1 MPIYNLKQKN
11 KRLKKK
17 RIENLIVTLIAVFI
31 SLPTYADDNTNTSNV
46 YKLVTNVS
54 ELTDDGTLFIIANKE
69 KGTALCKDFYKKGT
83 KDPNMVEMQ
92 PYGDFFII
100 NENVATFRLFKI
112 SKGYQFQLVPYNDPI
127 NGYLS
132 IAGESSR
139 PCLQNKSKTEM
150 KIKINNK
157 EGKANV
163 RRQNPAKNLGIVDNN
178 IKFADSQFI
187 YVYIYKQLPLSIT
200 SSLTLETS
208 KSLSETVK
216 DTDITG
222 KVIPNIK
229 IDRRFDADGGWY
241 SICLPFSLTADDINK
256 QFKGAEFQ
264 EFNGVEQQ
272 DKTINLKFKKVT
284 TTKAGKPYL
293 IKPIKDITAA
303 DLTFNN
309 KLIEQTTPVDVN
321 HKLGSDAN
329 KTFTFKGVFSPFTA
343 NSEEMADKN
352 IKFLSGEKGLDL
364 VSPNGSGTMKCYRA
378 YFVFPGKKG
387 IVETEAKITN
397 HDEATA
403 VQPVKRQEAE
413 TEHVVFSISGQKV
426 AKVKNASQLPKGVY
440 IINKKRIMVK

>member
-1 MPIYNLKQKN
+1 M
-11 KRLKKK
+11 KKK

-31 SLPTYADDNTNTSNV
+31 SLPTYADDNANTSNV

-54 ELTDDGTLFIIANKE
+54 ELTTDGTLFIIANKE
-69 KGTALCKDFYKKGT
+69 KGTALCKDFYKLKADA
-83 KDPNMVEMQ
+83 KNMVEMQ

-216 DTDITG
+216 DKDITG

-241 SICLPFSLTADDINK
+241 SICLPFSLTEDDIKN
-256 QFKGAEFQ
+256 QFKRAVFQ
-264 EFNGVEQQ
+264 GFDGVEQQ

-284 TTKAGKPYL
+284 TTEAGKPYL
-293 IKPIKDITAA
+293 IKPTENITAA

-309 KLIEQTTPVDVN
+309 KLIEQTTPVDVSYM
-321 HKLGSDAN
+321 LDSDAN

-343 NSEEMADKN
+343 DSEELADKN
-352 IKFLSGEKGLDL
+352 IKFLSGVKGLDL
-364 VSPNGSGTMKCYRA
+364 VSPNDTGTMKCYRA

-387 IVETEAKITN
+387 SVETEAKITN

>member
-1 MPIYNLKQKN
+1 M
-11 KRLKKK
+11 KKK

-31 SLPTYADDNTNTSNV
+31 SLPTYADDNANTSNV

-54 ELTDDGTLFIIANKE
+54 ELTADGTLFIIANKE

-100 NENVATFRLFKI
+100 NENVATFRLYKI
-112 SKGYQFQLVPYNDPI
+112 SDGYQFQLVPYHEPT
-127 NGYLS
+127 NGFLS
-132 IAGESSR
+132 IDGSKLCLRSR
-139 PCLQNKSKTEM
+139 TYSVMTIKS
-150 KIKINNK
+150 INE
-157 EGKANV
+157 EGKV
-163 RRQNPAKNLGIVDNN
+163 DFRSKSPAANLGFASNKFIFDNDYN
-178 IKFADSQFI
+178 K
-187 YVYIYKQLPLSIT
+187 YVYIYKSIT
-200 SSLTLETS
+200 PSLTLETS

-216 DTDITG
+216 DKDITG
-222 KVIPNIK
+222 KVPSIK
-229 IDRRFDADGGWY
+229 IDRSFIADGGWY
-241 SICLPFSLTADDINK
+241 TICLPFSLTEDDIKK

-264 EFNGVEQQ
+264 GFDGVDQQ

-303 DLTFNN
+303 DLTFIN
-309 KLIEQTTPVDVN
+309 KQIEQTTPVDVSYM
-321 HKLGSDAN
+321 LESDAN

-343 NSEEMADKN
+343 DSEELADKN
-352 IKFLSGEKGLDL
+352 IKFLSGVKGLDL

-378 YFVFPGKKG
+378 YFVFPGKKC

-413 TEHVVFSISGQKV
+413 TEHVVFSISGQKMG
-426 AKVKNASQLPKGVY
+426 KVKNASQLPKGVY

>member
-1 MPIYNLKQKN
+1 M
-11 KRLKKK
+11 KKK

-31 SLPTYADDNTNTSNV
+31 SLPTYADDNANTSNV

-69 KGTALCKDFYKKGT
+69 KGKALCKDFYKKGT

-92 PYGDFFII
+92 PYGDCFII
-100 NENVATFRLFKI
+100 NENVATFRLFKT
-112 SKGYQFQLVPYNDPI
+112 SDGYQFQLVPYHEPT
-127 NGYLS
+127 NGFLS
-132 IAGESSR
+132 IDGSKLCLRSR
-139 PCLQNKSKTEM
+139 TYSVMTIKS
-150 KIKINNK
+150 INE
-157 EGKANV
+157 EGKV
-163 RRQNPAKNLGIVDNN
+163 DFRSKSPAANLGFASNKFIFDNDYN
-178 IKFADSQFI
+178 K
-187 YVYIYKQLPLSIT
+187 YVYIYKSIT
-200 SSLTLETS
+200 PSLTLETS

-216 DTDITG
+216 DKDITG
-222 KVIPNIK
+222 KVIPSIK
-229 IDRRFDADGGWY
+229 IDRSFDADGGWY

-284 TTKAGKPYL
+284 TTEAGKPYL
-293 IKPIKDITAA
+293 IKPKKDITAA
-303 DLTFNN
+303 DLTFIN

-321 HKLGSDAN
+321 HKLDSDAN

-343 NSEEMADKN
+343 DSEELADKN

-364 VSPNGSGTMKCYRA
+364 VSPNGTGTMKCYRA
-378 YFVFPGKKG
+378 YFVFPCKKG

-413 TEHVVFSISGQKV
+413 IEHVVFSISGQKV

>member
-1 MPIYNLKQKN
+1 M
-11 KRLKKK
+11 KKK

-216 DTDITG
+216 DKDITG

-343 NSEEMADKN
+343 NSEELADKN

>member
-1 MPIYNLKQKN
+1 M
-11 KRLKKK
+11 KKK

-31 SLPTYADDNTNTSNV
+31 SLPTYADDNANTSNV

-54 ELTDDGTLFIIANKE
+54 ELTTDGTLFIIANKE

-100 NENVATFRLFKI
+100 NENVATFRLYKT
-112 SKGYQFQLVPYNDPI
+112 SSGYQFQLVPYDDPT
-127 NGYLS
+127 NGFLS
-132 IAGESSR
+132 IDGSR
-139 PCLQNKSKTEM
+139 PYLRSRSKNEM
-150 KIKINNK
+150 KIEINNK
-157 EGKANV
+157 EGKAKA
-163 RRQNPAKNLGIVDNN
+163 RRQDPAKNLGIVNNN
-178 IKFADSQFI
+178 IKFGDSQFI
-187 YVYIYKQLPLSIT
+187 YVYIYKSIT
-200 SSLTLETS
+200 PSLTLETS

-216 DTDITG
+216 DKDITG
-222 KVIPNIK
+222 KVPSIK
-229 IDRRFDADGGWY
+229 IDRPFVADGGWY

-284 TTKAGKPYL
+284 TTEAGKPYL
-293 IKPIKDITAA
+293 IKPKKDITAA
-303 DLTFNN
+303 DLTFIN

-321 HKLGSDAN
+321 HKLDSDAN

-343 NSEEMADKN
+343 NSEELADKN

-403 VQPVKRQEAE
+403 VQPVKSQEAE
-413 TEHVVFSISGQKV
+413 TEYVVFSISGQKV

>member
-1 MPIYNLKQKN
+1 M
-11 KRLKKK
+11 KKK

-31 SLPTYADDNTNTSNV
+31 SLPTYADDNANTSNV
-46 YKLVTNVS
+46 YKLVTKES

-69 KGTALCKDFYKKGT
+69 KGKALCKDFYKKGT

-92 PYGDFFII
+92 PYGDCFII
-100 NENVATFRLFKI
+100 NENVATFRLFKT
-112 SKGYQFQLVPYNDPI
+112 SDGYQFQLVPYHEPT
-127 NGYLS
+127 NGFLS
-132 IAGESSR
+132 IDGSKLCLRSR
-139 PCLQNKSKTEM
+139 TYSVMTIKS
-150 KIKINNK
+150 INE
-157 EGKANV
+157 EGKV
-163 RRQNPAKNLGIVDNN
+163 DFRSKSPAANLGFASN
-178 IKFADSQFI
+178 KFIFYNDYNK
-187 YVYIYKQLPLSIT
+187 YVYIYKSIT
-200 SSLTLETS
+200 PSLTLETS

-216 DTDITG
+216 DKDITG
-222 KVIPNIK
+222 KVIPSIK
-229 IDRRFDADGGWY
+229 IDRSFVADGGWY
-241 SICLPFSLTADDINK
+241 SICLPFSLTEADIKN
-256 QFKGAEFQ
+256 QFKRAVFQ
-264 EFNGVEQQ
+264 GFDGVEQQ

-284 TTKAGKPYL
+284 TTEAGKPYL
-293 IKPIKDITAA
+293 IKPTENITAA

-343 NSEEMADKN
+343 NSEELADKN

-364 VSPNGSGTMKCYRA
+364 VSPNDTGTMKCYRA

-403 VQPVKRQEAE
+403 VQPVKSQEAE

>member
-1 MPIYNLKQKN
+1 M
-11 KRLKKK
+11 KKK

-31 SLPTYADDNTNTSNV
+31 SLPTYADDNANTSNV

-54 ELTDDGTLFIIANKE
+54 ELTTDGTLFIIANKE
-69 KGTALCKDFYKKGT
+69 SRKALCKDFYKLNRGV
-83 KDPNMVEMQ
+83 NNLEEMQ

-100 NENVATFRLFKI
+100 NEKIATFKLDIIKSGYKFQLEPYENPDQGFI
-112 SKGYQFQLVPYNDPI
+112 SCNNKNRFELQGKGYATMT
-127 NGYLS
+127 
-132 IAGESSR
+132 IAID
-139 PCLQNKSKTEM
+139 NK
-150 KIKINNK
+150 
-157 EGKANV
+157 GKAKV
-163 RRQNPAKNLGIVDNN
+163 KRKFSPYSFLEIKNNN
-178 IKFADSQFI
+178 LIQFEDDFFKG
-187 YVYIYKQLPLSIT
+187 VYIYKSIT
-200 SSLTLETS
+200 PYLTLETS

-216 DTDITG
+216 DKDITG
-222 KVIPNIK
+222 KVPSIK
-229 IDRRFDADGGWY
+229 IDRPFVADGGWY

-284 TTKAGKPYL
+284 TTEAGKPYL
-293 IKPIKDITAA
+293 IKPRKDITAA
-303 DLTFNN
+303 DLTFIN

-321 HKLGSDAN
+321 HKLDSDAN
-329 KTFTFKGVFSPFTA
+329 KTFSFKGVFSPFTA
-343 NSEEMADKN
+343 NSEELADKN

-364 VSPNGSGTMKCYRA
+364 VSPNGTGTMKCYRA

>member
-1 MPIYNLKQKN
+1 M
-11 KRLKKK
+11 KKK

-31 SLPTYADDNTNTSNV
+31 SLPTYADDNANTSNV
-46 YKLVTNVS
+46 YKLVTKES
-54 ELTDDGTLFIIANKE
+54 ELTADGTLFIIANKE
-69 KGTALCKDFYKKGT
+69 KGTALCKDFNKLKAGA
-83 KDPNMVEMQ
+83 KNMVEMQ

-100 NENVATFRLFKI
+100 NENVATFRLYKT
-112 SKGYQFQLVPYNDPI
+112 SSGYQFQLVPYDDPT
-127 NGYLS
+127 NGFLS
-132 IAGESSR
+132 IDGSR
-139 PCLQNKSKTEM
+139 PCLRSRSKNEM
-150 KIKINNK
+150 KIEINNK
-157 EGKANV
+157 EGKAKA
-163 RRQNPAKNLGIVDNN
+163 RRQDPAKNLGIVSNN
-178 IKFADSQFI
+178 IKFDDNQFI
-187 YVYIYKQLPLSIT
+187 YVYIYKSIT
-200 SSLTLETS
+200 PSVTLETS

-216 DTDITG
+216 DKDVTG
-222 KVIPNIK
+222 KVIPSIK
-229 IDRRFDADGGWY
+229 IDRSFVADGGWY
-241 SICLPFSLTADDINK
+241 TICLPFSLTKADIKN
-256 QFKGAEFQ
+256 QFKGAVFQ

-284 TTKAGKPYL
+284 TTEAGKPYL
-293 IKPIKDITAA
+293 IKPTENITAA

-343 NSEEMADKN
+343 DSEELADKN

-397 HDEATA
+397 HDEATT
-403 VQPVKRQEAE
+403 VQPVKRQDAE
-413 TEHVVFSISGQKV
+413 TGHVVFSISGQKV

>member
-1 MPIYNLKQKN
+1 M
-11 KRLKKK
+11 KKK

-31 SLPTYADDNTNTSNV
+31 SLPTYADDNANTSNV

-54 ELTDDGTLFIIANKE
+54 ELTTDGTLFIIANKE

-100 NENVATFRLFKI
+100 NENVATFRLYKT
-112 SKGYQFQLVPYNDPI
+112 SSGYQFQLVPYDDPT
-127 NGYLS
+127 NGFLS
-132 IAGESSR
+132 IDGSR
-139 PCLQNKSKTEM
+139 PYLRSRSKNEM
-150 KIKINNK
+150 KIEINNK
-157 EGKANV
+157 EGKAKA
-163 RRQNPAKNLGIVDNN
+163 RRQDPAKNLGIVNNN
-178 IKFADSQFI
+178 IKFGDSQFI
-187 YVYIYKQLPLSIT
+187 YVYIYKSIT
-200 SSLTLETS
+200 PSLTLETS

-216 DTDITG
+216 DKDITG
-222 KVIPNIK
+222 KVPSIK
-229 IDRRFDADGGWY
+229 IDRSFVADGGWY
-241 SICLPFSLTADDINK
+241 SICLPFSLTEDDIKN
-256 QFKGAEFQ
+256 QFKGAVFQ
-264 EFNGVEQQ
+264 GFNGVEQQ

-284 TTKAGKPYL
+284 TTEAGKPYL
-293 IKPIKDITAA
+293 IKPKKDITAA
-303 DLTFNN
+303 DLTFIN

-321 HKLGSDAN
+321 HKLDSDAN

-343 NSEEMADKN
+343 NSEEPADKN
-352 IKFLSGEKGLDL
+352 IKFLSGVKGLDL
-364 VSPNGSGTMKCYRA
+364 VSPNDTGTMKCYRA

>member
-1 MPIYNLKQKN
+1 M
-11 KRLKKK
+11 KKK

-31 SLPTYADDNTNTSNV
+31 SLPTYADDNANTSNV

-54 ELTDDGTLFIIANKE
+54 ELTTDGTLFIIANKE
-69 KGTALCKDFYKKGT
+69 SRKALCKDFYKLNRGV
-83 KDPNMVEMQ
+83 NNLEEMQ

-100 NENVATFRLFKI
+100 NEKIATFKLDIIKSGYKFQLEPYENPDQGFI
-112 SKGYQFQLVPYNDPI
+112 SCNNKNRFELQGKGYATMT
-127 NGYLS
+127 
-132 IAGESSR
+132 IAID
-139 PCLQNKSKTEM
+139 NK
-150 KIKINNK
+150 
-157 EGKANV
+157 GKAKV
-163 RRQNPAKNLGIVDNN
+163 KRKFSPYSFLEIKNNN
-178 IKFADSQFI
+178 LIQFEDDFFKG
-187 YVYIYKQLPLSIT
+187 VYIYKSIT
-200 SSLTLETS
+200 PSLTLETS

-216 DTDITG
+216 DKDITG
-222 KVIPNIK
+222 KVPSIK
-229 IDRRFDADGGWY
+229 IDRPFVADGGWY

-284 TTKAGKPYL
+284 TTEAGKPYL

-303 DLTFNN
+303 DLTFIN

-343 NSEEMADKN
+343 NSEELADKN

-440 IINKKRIMVK
+440 IINKRRIMVK

>member
-1 MPIYNLKQKN
+1 M
-11 KRLKKK
+11 KKK

-31 SLPTYADDNTNTSNV
+31 SLPTYADDNANTSNV

-69 KGTALCKDFYKKGT
+69 KGKALCKDFYKKGT

-92 PYGDFFII
+92 PYGDCFII
-100 NENVATFRLFKI
+100 NENVATFRLFKT
-112 SKGYQFQLVPYNDPI
+112 SDGYQFQLVPYHEPT
-127 NGYLS
+127 NGFLS
-132 IAGESSR
+132 IDGSKLCLRSR
-139 PCLQNKSKTEM
+139 TYSVMTIKS
-150 KIKINNK
+150 INE
-157 EGKANV
+157 EGKV
-163 RRQNPAKNLGIVDNN
+163 DFRSKSPAANLGFASNKFIFDNDYN
-178 IKFADSQFI
+178 K
-187 YVYIYKQLPLSIT
+187 YVYIYKSIT
-200 SSLTLETS
+200 PSLTLETS

-216 DTDITG
+216 DKDITG
-222 KVIPNIK
+222 KVIPSIK
-229 IDRRFDADGGWY
+229 IDRSFDADGGWY

-284 TTKAGKPYL
+284 TTEAGKPYL
-293 IKPIKDITAA
+293 IKPKKDITAA
-303 DLTFNN
+303 DLTFIN

-321 HKLGSDAN
+321 HKLDSDAN

-343 NSEEMADKN
+343 DSEELADKN

-364 VSPNGSGTMKCYRA
+364 VSPNGTGTMKCYRA
-378 YFVFPGKKG
+378 YFVFPCKKG

-413 TEHVVFSISGQKV
+413 IEHVVFSISGQKV
-426 AKVKNASQLPKGVY
+426 AKVKKASQLPKGVY

>member
-1 MPIYNLKQKN
+1 M
-11 KRLKKK
+11 KKK

-31 SLPTYADDNTNTSNV
+31 SLPTYADDNANTSNV

-54 ELTDDGTLFIIANKE
+54 ELTTDGTLFIIANKE
-69 KGTALCKDFYKKGT
+69 EGTALCKDFYKKGT

-100 NENVATFRLFKI
+100 NENVATFRLYKT
-112 SKGYQFQLVPYNDPI
+112 SSGYQFQLVPYDDPT
-127 NGYLS
+127 NGFLS
-132 IAGESSR
+132 VYGSR
-139 PCLQNKSKTEM
+139 PYLRSRTNSVMTIKS
-150 KIKINNK
+150 INE
-157 EGKANV
+157 EGKV
-163 RRQNPAKNLGIVDNN
+163 DFRSKSPAANLGFTSN
-178 IKFADSQFI
+178 KFIFDDSKLI
-187 YVYIYKQLPLSIT
+187 YVYIYKSIT
-200 SSLTLETS
+200 PSLTLETS

-216 DTDITG
+216 DKDITG
-222 KVIPNIK
+222 KVFPSIK
-229 IDRRFDADGGWY
+229 IDRPFVADGGWY

-284 TTKAGKPYL
+284 TTEAGKPYL
-293 IKPIKDITAA
+293 IKPKKDITAA
-303 DLTFNN
+303 DLMFIN

-321 HKLGSDAN
+321 HKLDSDAN

-343 NSEEMADKN
+343 NSEELADKN

-364 VSPNGSGTMKCYRA
+364 VSPNGTGTMKCYRA

>member
-1 MPIYNLKQKN
+1 M
-11 KRLKKK
+11 KKK

-31 SLPTYADDNTNTSNV
+31 SLPTYADDNANTSNV

-54 ELTDDGTLFIIANKE
+54 ELTTDGLFIIANKE
-69 KGTALCKDFYKKGT
+69 EGTALCKDFYKKGT

-100 NENVATFRLFKI
+100 NENVATFRLYKT
-112 SKGYQFQLVPYNDPI
+112 SSGYQFQLVLYDDPT
-127 NGYLS
+127 NGFLS
-132 IAGESSR
+132 VYGSR
-139 PCLQNKSKTEM
+139 PYLRSRTNSVMTIKS
-150 KIKINNK
+150 INE
-157 EGKANV
+157 EGKV
-163 RRQNPAKNLGIVDNN
+163 DFRSKSPAANLGFTSN
-178 IKFADSQFI
+178 KFIFDVSKLI
-187 YVYIYKQLPLSIT
+187 YVYIYKSIT
-200 SSLTLETS
+200 PSLTLETS

-216 DTDITG
+216 DKDVTG
-222 KVIPNIK
+222 KVIPSIN
-229 IDRRFDADGGWY
+229 IDRSFDADGGWY
-241 SICLPFSLTADDINK
+241 SICLPFSLTKADIKN
-256 QFKGAEFQ
+256 QFKGAVFQ
-264 EFNGVEQQ
+264 GFNGVEQQ

-284 TTKAGKPYL
+284 TTEAGKPYL
-293 IKPIKDITAA
+293 IKPTENITAA

-309 KLIEQTTPVDVN
+309 KLIEQTTPVDVSY
-321 HKLGSDAN
+321 KLSSDAN

-343 NSEEMADKN
+343 NSEELADKN
-352 IKFLSGEKGLDL
+352 IKFLSGVKGLDL

-378 YFVFPGKKG
+378 YFVFPGKKC

>member
-1 MPIYNLKQKN
+1 M
-11 KRLKKK
+11 KKK

-31 SLPTYADDNTNTSNV
+31 SLPTYADDNANTSNV
-46 YKLVTNVS
+46 YKLVTKES
-54 ELTDDGTLFIIANKE
+54 ELTADGTLFIIANKE
-69 KGTALCKDFYKKGT
+69 KGTALCKNFYTFKNKK
-83 KDPNMVEMQ
+83 DNNLVEMQ
-92 PYGDFFII
+92 PYGKFFII
-100 NENVATFRLFKI
+100 NDKIATFKLEIVDKDNDKRYLFM
-112 SKGYQFQLVPYNDPI
+112 LEPYKDSNG
-127 NGYLS
+127 NSGYLS
-132 IAGESSR
+132 
-139 PCLQNKSKTEM
+139 CLANYQLSLQSKSNSYIDVKE
-150 KIKINNK
+150 IDN
-157 EGKANV
+157 EGKAYL
-163 RRQNPAKNLGIVDNN
+163 RRQGPAANLGFYNN
-178 IKFADSQFI
+178 NTIHFI
-187 YVYIYKQLPLSIT
+187 YDYNKYVYIYKSIT
-200 SSLTLETS
+200 PSLTLETS

-216 DTDITG
+216 DKDITG
-222 KVIPNIK
+222 KVPSIK
-229 IDRRFDADGGWY
+229 IDRSFVADGGWY

-264 EFNGVEQQ
+264 DFNGVEQQ

-284 TTKAGKPYL
+284 TTEAGKPYL
-293 IKPIKDITAA
+293 IKPRKDITAA
-303 DLTFNN
+303 DLTFIN

-321 HKLGSDAN
+321 HKLDSDAN

-343 NSEEMADKN
+343 NSEELADKN

-378 YFVFPGKKG
+378 YFVFPGKKS

>member
-1 MPIYNLKQKN
+1 M
-11 KRLKKK
+11 KKK

-31 SLPTYADDNTNTSNV
+31 SLPTYADDNANTSNV

-69 KGTALCKDFYKKGT
+69 KRTALCKDFNNLKASAK
-83 KDPNMVEMQ
+83 NMVEMQ

-100 NENVATFRLFKI
+100 NENVATFSLDKI
-112 SKGYQFQLVPYNDPI
+112 SSGYQFQLVPYDDPT
-127 NGYLS
+127 NGFLS
-132 IAGESSR
+132 IDGSR
-139 PCLQNKSKTEM
+139 PCLRSKSKNEM
-150 KIKINNK
+150 KIEINNK

-163 RRQNPAKNLGIVDNN
+163 RRQDPAKNLGIVNNN
-178 IKFADSQFI
+178 IKFDDSKLI
-187 YVYIYKQLPLSIT
+187 YVYIYKSIT
-200 SSLTLETS
+200 PSLTLETS

-216 DTDITG
+216 DKDITG
-222 KVIPNIK
+222 KVPSIK
-229 IDRRFDADGGWY
+229 IDRSFIADGGWY
-241 SICLPFSLTADDINK
+241 TICLPFSLTEDDIKK

-264 EFNGVEQQ
+264 GFDGVDQQ

-303 DLTFNN
+303 DLTFIN
-309 KLIEQTTPVDVN
+309 KQIEQTTPVDVSYM
-321 HKLGSDAN
+321 LESDAN

-343 NSEEMADKN
+343 DSEELADKN
-352 IKFLSGEKGLDL
+352 IKFLSGVKGLDL
-364 VSPNGSGTMKCYRA
+364 VSPNGTGTMKCYRA

-413 TEHVVFSISGQKV
+413 TEHVVFSISGQKMG
-426 AKVKNASQLPKGVY
+426 KVKNASQLPKGVY

>member
-1 MPIYNLKQKN
+1 M
-11 KRLKKK
+11 KKK

-31 SLPTYADDNTNTSNV
+31 SLPTYADDNANTSNV

-54 ELTDDGTLFIIANKE
+54 ELTTDGTLFIIANKE
-69 KGTALCKDFYKKGT
+69 SRKALCKDFYKLNRGV
-83 KDPNMVEMQ
+83 NNLEEMQ

-100 NENVATFRLFKI
+100 NEKIATFKLDIIKSGYKFQLEPYENPDQGFI
-112 SKGYQFQLVPYNDPI
+112 SCNNKNRFELQGKGYATMT
-127 NGYLS
+127 
-132 IAGESSR
+132 IAID
-139 PCLQNKSKTEM
+139 NK
-150 KIKINNK
+150 
-157 EGKANV
+157 GKAKV
-163 RRQNPAKNLGIVDNN
+163 KRKFSPYSFLEIKNNN
-178 IKFADSQFI
+178 LIQFEDDFFKG
-187 YVYIYKQLPLSIT
+187 VYIYKSIT
-200 SSLTLETS
+200 PSLTLETS

-216 DTDITG
+216 DKDITG
-222 KVIPNIK
+222 KVPSIK
-229 IDRRFDADGGWY
+229 IDRPFVADGGWY

-284 TTKAGKPYL
+284 TTEAGKPYL
-293 IKPIKDITAA
+293 IKPRKDITAA

-309 KLIEQTTPVDVN
+309 KQIEQTTPVDVSY
-321 HKLGSDAN
+321 KLGSDAN

-343 NSEEMADKN
+343 DSEELADKN
-352 IKFLSGEKGLDL
+352 IKFLSGVKGLDL
-364 VSPNGSGTMKCYRA
+364 VSPNDTGTMKCYRA

-387 IVETEAKITN
+387 NVETEAKITN

-403 VQPVKRQEAE
+403 VQPVKSQEAE